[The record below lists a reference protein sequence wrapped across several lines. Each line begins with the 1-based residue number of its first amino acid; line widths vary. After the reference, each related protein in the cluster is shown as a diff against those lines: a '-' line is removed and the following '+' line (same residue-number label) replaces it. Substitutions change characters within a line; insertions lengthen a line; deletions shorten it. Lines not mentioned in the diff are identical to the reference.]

1 MCVESTIPLVMKS
14 ITAPKAV
21 IPVHQARS
29 HDEFRPPDLN
39 FTVYAA
45 MTIYCLSQME
55 GSGRPERH
63 RRRSDLL
70 RTCHRHQVG
79 TARPKARRDRRKC
92 SGGSRRMDVSRLQS
106 SVSELLQSA
115 ARCAKSSRVSK
126 TFLGVKVVPYL
137 QGVPGS
143 HWGIPDRLGG
153 APSGCSS
160 VPTAMDCADDISRRG
175 IRVK

>member
-45 MTIYCLSQME
+45 MTIVSQME

-70 RTCHRHQVG
+70 RTCPIVIRL
-79 TARPKARRDRRKC
+79 ARLGQKLAVI
-92 SGGSRRMDVSRLQS
+92 GGSPLVVRRMDVSSRVYQS
-106 SVSELLQSA
+106 S
-115 ARCAKSSRVSK
+115 
-126 TFLGVKVVPYL
+126 
-137 QGVPGS
+137 
-143 HWGIPDRLGG
+143 
-153 APSGCSS
+153 
-160 VPTAMDCADDISRRG
+160 
-175 IRVK
+175 